1 MMNRRLVK
9 VVVALAAIFL
19 MIGFGAAFAQ
29 QEGQQGKTIFD
40 YKSDLKLTD
49 DQVKKMRE
57 LLGDLDKEVK
67 VYRAKLT
74 LIDVDLQNLMEKEG
88 DMSDLRKKIK
98 EAYDIQASIKIA
110 DIETARKINQV
121 LKPDQLKKWREIQ
134 QEAGAKK

>member
-1 MMNRRLVK
+1 MNRRLVK

-19 MIGFGAAFAQ
+19 MIGFGTAFAQ
-29 QEGQQGKTIFD
+29 QQAQQGKTIFD

-88 DMSDLRKKIK
+88 DMNDLRKKIK

-134 QEAGAKK
+134 QEAAAKK